1 MQRSHCI
8 MLRQF
13 LHTRKLCA
21 IKICV
26 SSSFSN
32 AGGRYTH
39 IIASSRAYVT
49 YVSSTVESYV
59 SHAANSK
66 PSFCMERVTRSLACT
81 YAVSVYSGVKFELR
95 TYCWRLGGGRSI
107 KFACRT
113 ERFKYTRQRKSSID
127 RVTRKQL
134 PRADAT
140 QCATTR
146 IASRRRARSAAEPSL
161 YNGFFEPQRD

>member
-1 MQRSHCI
+1 MLLTIVDQRRTFHGPSFEVFMTACMQRSHCI
-8 MLRQF
+8 MLRRF

-95 TYCWRLGGGRSI
+95 TYCWRLG
-107 KFACRT
+107 ALLNLLV
-113 ERFKYTRQRKSSID
+113 ERNDSNI
-127 RVTRKQL
+127 
-134 PRADAT
+134 RAN
-140 QCATTR
+140 
-146 IASRRRARSAAEPSL
+146 ASRRSIA
-161 YNGFFEPQRD
+161 

>member
-1 MQRSHCI
+1 MTACMQRSHCI

-13 LHTRKLCA
+13 LHTGKLCA

-32 AGGRYTH
+32 AGGGRYTH

-66 PSFCMERVTRSLACT
+66 PSFCMERELARWL
-81 YAVSVYSGVKFELR
+81 VR
-95 TYCWRLGGGRSI
+95 TLCLCI
-107 KFACRT
+107 P
-113 ERFKYTRQRKSSID
+113 
-127 RVTRKQL
+127 V
-134 PRADAT
+134 
-140 QCATTR
+140 
-146 IASRRRARSAAEPSL
+146 
-161 YNGFFEPQRD
+161 

>member
-1 MQRSHCI
+1 

-13 LHTRKLCA
+13 LHTRKLCV

-59 SHAANSK
+59 SHAANSNI
-66 PSFCMERVTRSLACT
+66 
-81 YAVSVYSGVKFELR
+81 R
-95 TYCWRLGGGRSI
+95 TAGDRLGALLNLLVEQNDSNI
-107 KFACRT
+107 
-113 ERFKYTRQRKSSID
+113 
-127 RVTRKQL
+127 
-134 PRADAT
+134 RAN
-140 QCATTR
+140 
-146 IASRRRARSAAEPSL
+146 ASRRSIA
-161 YNGFFEPQRD
+161 